1 MEWREWF
8 PARCPLFHF
17 FKKKWGRGGWLWLLA
32 QLNSILSPSIPS
44 PISLFFNKSIFN
56 GWLCEWN
63 EQEEKNGQTS
73 RNEGRVVFRN
83 EVVVRQRGGAHNPP
97 HQPMKPAKEIP
108 FNSASSISPI
118 LLTSLRLPCLFS
130 SLAPAKT
137 GSPIP
142 FFSSL
147 MSEIKEELS
156 WWNGLL
162 LRWKLIT
169 HYRGIWKTCFSMKR
183 AAEDSHSTTSFRNKN
198 NFLLRPLKRK
208 VYFYLLH
215 FTCGMRENK
224 NIL

>member
-108 FNSASSISPI
+108 FNSASSISLHFF
-118 LLTSLRLPCLFS
+118 LLHCCWWAGRQPTTNHSPLNWFTSLIS
-130 SLAPAKT
+130 S
-137 GSPIP
+137 IP
-142 FFSSL
+142 LLNQRSRNGFVV
-147 MSEIKEELS
+147 EE
-156 WWNGLL
+156 
-162 LRWKLIT
+162 
-169 HYRGIWKTCFSMKR
+169 
-183 AAEDSHSTTSFRNKN
+183 KN
-198 NFLLRPLKRK
+198 
-208 VYFYLLH
+208 
-215 FTCGMRENK
+215 
-224 NIL
+224 